1 MAFMAN
7 QYKRMNYKNS
17 CGGFQQKLRSHAVS
31 KAGSYLFIN
40 HTDAGG
46 CQSGP
51 QHIEREL

>member
-1 MAFMAN
+1 
-7 QYKRMNYKNS
+7 MNYKNS

-51 QHIEREL
+51 HIEREL